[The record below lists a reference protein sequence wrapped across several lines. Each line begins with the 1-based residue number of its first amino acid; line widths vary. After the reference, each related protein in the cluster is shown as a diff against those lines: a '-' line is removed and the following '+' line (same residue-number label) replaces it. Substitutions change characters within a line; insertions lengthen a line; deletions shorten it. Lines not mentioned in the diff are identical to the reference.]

1 MNDRMKKRILMFYF
15 AGVINLFLGVY
26 VVTAGRQFLE
36 PGTLWVLILFFFGFA
51 ALDFYFP
58 WAMKKK
64 WNEEQARLGRE
75 RQSSGPA

>member
-1 MNDRMKKRILMFYF
+1 MNDRMKKRIMMFYF

-64 WNEEQARLGRE
+64 WNEEQARLVRE